1 MDFILG
7 LINKNIVEIKN
18 FAHVLQKNRKY
29 RLNPMKRV
37 LDYNSHSFTYNIIN
51 NRVANLK
58 GLGYL
63 DSLYLNE
70 NRKKI
75 ECYILRI
82 EKRNAVL
89 SKLLFKNKDKL
100 LAN

>member
-1 MDFILG
+1 MDFTLG
-7 LINKNIVEIKN
+7 LINKNIAKTRN
-18 FAHVLQKNRKY
+18 FVYVLQKNRNY
-29 RLNPMKRV
+29 RLNLMKRV

-51 NRVANLK
+51 NRVVNLK

-63 DSLYLNE
+63 DLLYLNK

-82 EKRNAVL
+82 KKRNATF

>member
-1 MDFILG
+1 MGFTLG
-7 LINKNIVEIKN
+7 LINKNIAKNRN
-18 FAHVLQKNRKY
+18 FAHVLQKNRNY
-29 RLNPMKRV
+29 QLNLMKRV
-37 LDYNSHSFTYNIIN
+37 LDYNSHSFTYNIVN
-51 NRVANLK
+51 NRVVNLK

-63 DSLYLNE
+63 DLLYLNQ

-82 EKRNAVL
+82 EKRNAIL

-100 LAN
+100 LAI

>member
-1 MDFILG
+1 
-7 LINKNIVEIKN
+7 
-18 FAHVLQKNRKY
+18 
-29 RLNPMKRV
+29 MKRV

-51 NRVANLK
+51 NQVVNLK

-63 DSLYLNE
+63 DLLYLNE

-82 EKRNAVL
+82 EKEMQFYQNYFSKIKINIWLISSLLISSLICVPILIIL
-89 SKLLFKNKDKL
+89 SSFLLN
-100 LAN
+100 

>member
-1 MDFILG
+1 MHLKNLNIILN
-7 LINKNIVEIKN
+7 L
-18 FAHVLQKNRKY
+18 
-29 RLNPMKRV
+29 MKRV
-37 LDYNSHSFTYNIIN
+37 LDYNSHSFTYNIVN
-51 NRVANLK
+51 NRIVNLK

-63 DSLYLNE
+63 DLLYLNE

-82 EKRNAVL
+82 EKRNAIL

>member
-1 MDFILG
+1 MKVLE
-7 LINKNIVEIKN
+7 KN
-18 FAHVLQKNRKY
+18 Y
-29 RLNPMKRV
+29 RLNLMKRV
-37 LDYNSHSFTYNIIN
+37 LDYNSHSFTYNIVN
-51 NRVANLK
+51 NRIVNLK
-58 GLGYL
+58 GIGYL
-63 DSLYLNE
+63 DQLYLNE

-82 EKRNAVL
+82 EKRNAIL

>member
-1 MDFILG
+1 MDFTLG
-7 LINKNIVEIKN
+7 LINKNIVKTRN
-18 FAHVLQKNRKY
+18 FAHVNQKNRNY
-29 RLNPMKRV
+29 RLNLMKRV

-51 NRVANLK
+51 NRIVNLK

-63 DSLYLNE
+63 DLLYLNK

-82 EKRNAVL
+82 KKRNATL